1 MRPKPL
7 TGTARANRAA
17 TVTAPDGTPTWADEH
32 ARQTVL
38 QQHCSFFD
46 ADDDGVIWPLDTFR
60 GFHAIGFNPLIS
72 LLAMLFAHGLLSY
85 ATCGSFIPDPF
96 FRIFLENVHRGKHG
110 SDSGVY
116 DNEGRFV
123 PQK

>member
-1 MRPKPL
+1 MPSA
-7 TGTARANRAA
+7 GTARVNRA
-17 TVTAPDGTPTWADEH
+17 VTAKSPGGTAGWAEQH
-32 ARQTVL
+32 SQRTVL

-85 ATCGSFIPDPF
+85 ATCRSFIPDPF
-96 FRIFLENVHRGKHG
+96 FRIYLENVHRGKHG